1 MAQIAR
7 RPGSRQQ
14 KYGKIISAPFALL
27 TLLTLA
33 AAALFSPP
41 PNAEASNPDA
51 GTLAPTAA
59 APVTWSGTA
68 LGGTTE
74 QGIPCTYGQ
83 NCDTFTLTLSGSPA
97 DWAGKVARV
106 RISWLAPATDYDMYI
121 YKGSL
126 DGPVA
131 AQSASSIT
139 STVEE
144 VAEIDPSEDGT
155 GAFVVQVVYFAA
167 TTADQYQGAASVAAR
182 QDSTQPTYSGPAPRF
197 FTYAAPSGVANNAGE
212 PTIGVNWRTGKVMF
226 IASLQTLQ
234 VTFDDS
240 SSPARAAWADKSA
253 PNTSLT
259 TLDPLLF
266 TDSDVSTS
274 RTNRTFVSQLLGK
287 ASAISFTDDDG
298 ETWTP
303 SQGSGINSGVDHQ
316 TVGGG
321 PYARNADGSLKGG
334 AIQRPGPD
342 GKIYPHAVYYA
353 SQDIGLA
360 QIARSDDGGF
370 TFGVAVPMYNLTQC
384 NGLHGHIK
392 VAGDGTVYI
401 PIPSCGGG
409 QGLAVSED
417 NGLSWE
423 VRTIPGST
431 DSVNDPSVGVGAD
444 GTIYYGYADQDD
456 STPKVAVSRDKGRTW
471 FNIRDVGAT
480 QGVRNVSF
488 PAVVAG
494 DGDRA
499 AMFFLG
505 STTAGPEGVGQDL
518 GAFDGAWYGYV
529 AMTYDGGNTWVTV
542 NATPNDPVQRGPIC
556 GQGTLCAD
564 GSRVLLDF
572 NDVTTDKQG
581 RVLAAFADGCVTAEC
596 IAGVDKTGPDGTADG
611 RADGYDNDKAEKG
624 TIIRQSGG
632 KTLFAAYD
640 PPAVAPPAAPMLI
653 ASREGNSAHLSWS
666 TPDNGGSEITSYKV
680 YRGTQGGAA
689 SLVATVAGD
698 VNSYADSSAGANYY
712 QVSAVNTVGE
722 GARSAQVTPA
732 VLESPCKLPGVT
744 VLTDTSDAAPNVP
757 LVAASNIKS
766 LHVAEPYAD
775 GANKLVFTVKLGA
788 GAFPANS
795 QLYIIWSRPVPDASH
810 DRNYL
815 AARSDLT
822 GHLSFEHGR
831 INYPLVYTSPAPNQG
846 NIPTKFGA
854 AEGSYDAATGTLR
867 IAVSNDKVDN
877 PAAGQ
882 SLLGLEVRTFV
893 GRNDSLPINQ
903 NLSSDFAA
911 GGNYQ
916 LAGNNSCL
924 LPPSA
929 PSALTARSPLK
940 GEIDLSWVDTSA
952 DEEAFLI
959 ERSTSVD
966 GGFQQIA
973 TAGAGVTAYKDAAV
987 ERRLTYY
994 YRVRAAKGATR
1005 SGYSNVAG
1013 ARTK

>member
-1 MAQIAR
+1 MPQFT
-7 RPGSRQQ
+7 
-14 KYGKIISAPFALL
+14 SAKESLRKKCRDITFSPFSLLLTFSALAALL
-27 TLLTLA
+27 T
-33 AAALFSPP
+33 PP
-41 PNAEASNPDA
+41 PKAQASNPGS

-59 APVTWSGTA
+59 APVAWSGTA

-97 DWAGKVARV
+97 DWTGKVARV

-121 YKGSL
+121 YKGGL

-131 AQSASSIT
+131 AQSESSIT

-155 GAFVVQVVYFAA
+155 GTFVVQVKYFAA
-167 TTADQYQGAASVAAR
+167 TAADQYQGTASVAAK
-182 QDSTQPTYSGPAPRF
+182 QDTAQPTYSGQTPRF

-212 PTIGVNWRTGKVMF
+212 PTIGVNWKTGKVMF

-234 VTFDDS
+234 VTFDDA
-240 SSPARAAWADKSA
+240 SSPARASWADKSA

-259 TLDPLLF
+259 TLDPILF
-266 TDSDVSTS
+266 TDSDAGTS

-321 PYARNADGSLKGG
+321 PYAKNVDGTLKGG
-334 AIQRPGPD
+334 AIQRSGLD

-360 QIARSDDGGF
+360 QIARSDDGGV

-392 VAGDGTVYI
+392 VAPDGTVYI
-401 PIPSCGGG
+401 PIPSCGGK

-417 NGLSWE
+417 NGLTWA

-431 DSVNDPSVGVGAD
+431 DSVNDPSVGIGVD
-444 GTIYYGYADQDD
+444 GTIYYGYADQGD
-456 STPKVAVSRDKGRTW
+456 STPKVAVSRDKGQTW
-471 FNIRDVGAT
+471 LNIRDVGVS
-480 QGVRNVSF
+480 QGIRNVSF

-494 DGDRA
+494 DDDRA

-505 STTAGPEGVGQDL
+505 STTGGSAGVGENL
-518 GAFDGAWYGYV
+518 GGFDGAWYGYI

-572 NDVTTDKQG
+572 NDVTIDKQG

-596 IAGVDKTGPDGTADG
+596 IAGVDKTGPDGAADG
-611 RADGYDNDKAEKG
+611 RVDGYDNDKAEKG
-624 TIIRQSGG
+624 TIIRQAGG

-640 PPAVAPPAAPMLI
+640 PPAVAAPAAPMLV
-653 ASREGNSAHLSWS
+653 ASKDGNTTHLSWS
-666 TPDNGGSEITSYKV
+666 TPDNGGSEIAAYKV
-680 YRGTQGGAA
+680 YRGAQGGAA
-689 SLVATVAGD
+689 SLIATVAGD
-698 VNSYADSSAGANYY
+698 VNSYADFAAGTNYY
-712 QVSAVNTVGE
+712 QVSAVNAAGE
-722 GARSAQVTPA
+722 GARSAQATPA

-766 LHVAEPYAD
+766 LHVAEPYSD
-775 GANKLVFTVKLGA
+775 DANKLVFTVKLGA

-795 QLYIIWSRPVPDASH
+795 QLYVIWSRPVPDASY

-815 AARSDLT
+815 AARSDLA
-822 GHLSFEHGR
+822 GQLSYEHGR
-831 INYPLVYTSPAPNQG
+831 VSYPLVYTSPAPNQG
-846 NIPTKFGA
+846 NLPTKFGA

-867 IAVSNDKVDN
+867 ITVSNDKVDN
-877 PAAGQ
+877 PGAGQ

-924 LPPSA
+924 LPPAA
-929 PSALTARSPLK
+929 PTGLTAQSPAK
-940 GEIDLSWVDTSA
+940 GQIDLSWADNSA
-952 DEEAFLI
+952 DEERFLI

-966 GGFQQIA
+966 GGFQQVA
-973 TAGAGVTAYKDAAV
+973 TVGAGVTAYKDNAI
-987 ERRLTYY
+987 ERKVTYY
-994 YRVRAAKGATR
+994 YRVRAAKGAAR
-1005 SGYSNVAG
+1005 SGYSNVTS